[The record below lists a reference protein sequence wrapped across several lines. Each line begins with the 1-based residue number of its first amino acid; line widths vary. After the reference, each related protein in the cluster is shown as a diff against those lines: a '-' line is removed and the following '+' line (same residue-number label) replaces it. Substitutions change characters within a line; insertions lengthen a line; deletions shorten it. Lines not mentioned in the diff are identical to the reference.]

1 MKTLLFKPFEK
12 YSENRLL
19 ITGLLALFIGTG
31 LAFLLNT
38 RFDGALDIHY
48 GMEVQ
53 FQTAVIDQ
61 ALALVSLVL
70 FLFLAG
76 ILVNPKTRFVDI
88 LSTVLIARIPLYLA
102 SLLNLG
108 GYTSSAGLEIKQ
120 SMLHEGS
127 EISPFAIVLMVV
139 SIVVI
144 LPLIVWSFVLL
155 WNGYKTAANAKG
167 VKAILLFIGAALLAE
182 ITSKIV
188 LEFLK

>member
-108 GYTSSAGLEIKQ
+108 GYTSSAGLEIEQ

>member
-70 FLFLAG
+70 FLFLSG